1 MVDDDEGVGFTA
13 DLVAAI
19 ERLIAAIPAL
29 LLADT
34 LFARSCALLF
44 AVEVVVVGGFDRTRV
59 VVFLQVWSVG
69 NRCWGQNCWLH
80 SSQRIGANN
89 TFLHLEL
96 AQRGWV
102 DSFVFPVITGHSFVM
117 CWSIGTLGSCPTGIV
132 MGVLHNGQDGATRL
146 CLSSSYLSHS

>member
-44 AVEVVVVGGFDRTRV
+44 ALEVVVVGGFD
-59 VVFLQVWSVG
+59 
-69 NRCWGQNCWLH
+69 
-80 SSQRIGANN
+80 
-89 TFLHLEL
+89 
-96 AQRGWV
+96 
-102 DSFVFPVITGHSFVM
+102 
-117 CWSIGTLGSCPTGIV
+117 
-132 MGVLHNGQDGATRL
+132 
-146 CLSSSYLSHS
+146 